1 MWKFLSKV
9 KVREQNKDIWFL
21 VFNNMISCLLLICRY
36 GNANVWKTFT
46 DLFDFFP
53 LTALVSILSF
63 PCVVSCFVCDLKH
76 ISFTRQLL
84 CKLKFRIGGNFWITL
99 HSHFA
104 ISVFPFFKAQ
114 NSGVHFFYM

>member
-21 VFNNMISCLLLICRY
+21 AFNMIPCLLLICRY

-76 ISFTRQLL
+76 ISFTCQLS
-84 CKLKFRIGGNFWITL
+84 CKLKI
-99 HSHFA
+99 
-104 ISVFPFFKAQ
+104 
-114 NSGVHFFYM
+114 